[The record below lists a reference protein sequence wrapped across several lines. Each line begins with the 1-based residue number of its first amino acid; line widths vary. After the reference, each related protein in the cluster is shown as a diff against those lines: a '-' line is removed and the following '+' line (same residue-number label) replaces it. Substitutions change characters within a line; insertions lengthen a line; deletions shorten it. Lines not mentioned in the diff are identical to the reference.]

1 MEKHGSFDNNRKTH
15 FLQSKGFNVDKL
27 TQALKGDNV
36 VAICV
41 TILFFTAVVCLSWY
55 HIHDRSLMAQ
65 NMNNA
70 IAKGIDPLAVR
81 CSYVKSDDI
90 ICVAY
95 AASAQSHPVAP
106 QSSSKRSKD

>member
-1 MEKHGSFDNNRKTH
+1 MEKHGIFNENRETQI
-15 FLQSKGFNVDKL
+15 LQSKGSKVAKL
-27 TQALKGDNV
+27 THALKGDNV
-36 VAICV
+36 VAICI

-106 QSSSKRSKD
+106 QSSSKRSKE